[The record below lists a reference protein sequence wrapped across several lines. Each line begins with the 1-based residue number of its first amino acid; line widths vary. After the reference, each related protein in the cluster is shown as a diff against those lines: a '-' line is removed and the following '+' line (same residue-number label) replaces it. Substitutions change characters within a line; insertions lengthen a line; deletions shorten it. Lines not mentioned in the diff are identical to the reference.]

1 MSKKIIVFIWEWN
14 SEIAFFQEYLKKQYK
29 IEWEKIKTNII
40 YEINWNFILFS
51 HPQISRDNH
60 RWWNNAFKK
69 SLTYIKINAKIKN
82 HLYVF
87 WNIREYE
94 FIYLFLTD
102 TDDDNSEKKVDWD
115 IESLIKEYCKEFN
128 WVKKVIW
135 SKKIIESWFVSGLW
149 IEFIEKHP
157 DTDKI
162 ELRNIMIK
170 DIEKENDVEKTLKN
184 KILKNT
190 SIFWTTQ
197 ETIWR
202 EFWKYIDIEQAKSK
216 SSSFKK
222 FVEEIDN
229 ILDN

>member
-14 SEIAFFQEYLKKQYK
+14 SEITFFEEFIKRKYE
-29 IEWEKIKTNII
+29 ISWENIKSDIL

-51 HPQISRDNH
+51 HPQISRDKH

-69 SLTYIKINAKIKN
+69 SITYIKINAKIKN
-82 HLYVF
+82 HLHIF

-102 TDDDNSEKKVDWD
+102 TDDDNSEKKVNWD
-115 IESLIKEYCKEFN
+115 IEKLIKLYCKEFD
-128 WVKKVIW
+128 WAKKVIW

-149 IEFIEKHP
+149 RDFIEKHP
-157 DTDKI
+157 DIDKI
-162 ELRNIMIK
+162 ELRNIMKK

-184 KILKNT
+184 IILKNT
-190 SIFWTTQ
+190 EIFWTTQ

-202 EFWKYIDIEQAKSK
+202 EFWKYSDIEQAKKK
-216 SSSFKK
+216 SPSFKI
-222 FVEEIDN
+222 FVEEIEN
-229 ILDN
+229 LLKN